1 MALEQIGR
9 QPHGSTTD
17 EDTVSTKSLFD
28 WPEPGIA
35 YPLDDRVKIWRER
48 ALLAAE
54 HAGIAH
60 EAVESVTTA
69 LGYNAGEIATDQ
81 LACHVRNTKALADK
95 LQTLLDSKT
104 HQVEALQKEVAIVS
118 ARLNAANT
126 SADCWWKRAE
136 VAKAARAEIA
146 GVLIMHADGDFLVGD
161 PTTLELAKH
170 IVDKLITAPEP
181 DIDTVPLAD
190 LLEAVGT
197 YLEHDQAVTIRGS
210 FEAVRHVQIHA
221 MGLTFAVE
229 THEASEA
236 LTKAQELAQSLVVE
250 AAR

>member
-1 MALEQIGR
+1 MGQPIADNPEALFKVHDAELEA
-9 QPHGSTTD
+9 S
-17 EDTVSTKSLFD
+17 V
-28 WPEPGIA
+28 A
-35 YPLDDRVKIWRER
+35 R
-48 ALLAAE
+48 AELR
-54 HAGIAH
+54 
-60 EAVESVTTA
+60 
-69 LGYNAGEIATDQ
+69 NA
-81 LACHVRNTKALADK
+81 KALADK

-104 HQVEALQKEVAIVS
+104 HAYEAMHNEAQQLSNRLEALHAEMEIIRHENDFNADMAKRWQADCES
-118 ARLNAANT
+118 ARKAVEQTMEVLMPHVDL
-126 SADCWWKRAE
+126 SALFERAHDKDGGE
-136 VAKAARAEIA
+136 VPAVVATAQNVVARL
-146 GVLIMHADGDFLVGD
+146 G
-161 PTTLELAKH
+161 
-170 IVDKLITAPEP
+170 EP

-236 LTKAQELAQSLVVE
+236 LTKLQELGGRLVVE

>member
-1 MALEQIGR
+1 MDQVIAEQ
-9 QPHGSTTD
+9 HGLKSTVD
-17 EDTVSTKSLFD
+17 E
-28 WPEPGIA
+28 
-35 YPLDDRVKIWRER
+35 
-48 ALLAAE
+48 LADVRFE
-54 HAGIAH
+54 
-60 EAVESVTTA
+60 
-69 LGYNAGEIATDQ
+69 LRNA
-81 LACHVRNTKALADK
+81 KALADK

-104 HQVEALQKEVAIVS
+104 HQVEALHAEMENTRRANELIAEAAKRWQARCEEADSTIDAMLEILRPHAAPVFDEAGTPLDVARYV
-118 ARLNAANT
+118 ARRIT
-126 SADCWWKRAE
+126 SD
-136 VAKAARAEIA
+136 
-146 GVLIMHADGDFLVGD
+146 
-161 PTTLELAKH
+161 
-170 IVDKLITAPEP
+170 PEP

-236 LTKAQELAQSLVVE
+236 LTKLQELAGCLVVE